1 MALPGKGFTITDQDT
16 GAVTDVN
23 AYPVHSVNTSGL
35 LKRVEAVLTPAQLR
49 SRFLK
54 GFEPIFRQFGI
65 EYTDAE
71 LKDRINL
78 AINEIELELKTV
90 IFPEPF
96 ANKLAFEISSW
107 QSWNYLRSE
116 NRPIQTIT
124 SLSIVGSDGISI
136 YKIPAAWIELANAH
150 MGQIN
155 VIPLLSA
162 YQGVVSSAGGTT
174 TGGLAFLASVRGGL
188 GFVPAYWMVEGIY
201 GISKQVGQVPI
212 VVNTLI
218 GIFAT
223 MDILSG
229 IAALNIYNSV
239 SLSQDGI
246 GQSKSTAGPQIFV
259 QRLQDLEFR
268 KQAILKQVQA
278 EFATKMFISN
288 I

>member
-1 MALPGKGFTITDQDT
+1 MALPGKGFSVTDQDT
-16 GAVTDVN
+16 GVQTDVN

-35 LKRVEAVLTPAQLR
+35 LKRVEAVLTPSQLR

-54 GFEPIFRQFGI
+54 GLEPIFRQFGI
-65 EYTDAE
+65 EFTDAE

-78 AINEIELELKTV
+78 AINELELQLKTV

-136 YKIPAAWIELANAH
+136 YKVPAAWIEMANAH

-155 VIPLLSA
+155 LIPLLSA

-188 GFVPAYWMVEGIY
+188 GFVPAYWLVEGIY

-212 VVNTLI
+212 VINTLI

-223 MDILSG
+223 IDILSG
-229 IAALNIYNSV
+229 AGTLNLYNSV

-246 GQSKSTAGPQIFV
+246 SQGRSNDGTRIFI
-259 QRLQDLEFR
+259 QRMQDLEMR
-268 KQAILKQVQA
+268 KQTILKQVQQ